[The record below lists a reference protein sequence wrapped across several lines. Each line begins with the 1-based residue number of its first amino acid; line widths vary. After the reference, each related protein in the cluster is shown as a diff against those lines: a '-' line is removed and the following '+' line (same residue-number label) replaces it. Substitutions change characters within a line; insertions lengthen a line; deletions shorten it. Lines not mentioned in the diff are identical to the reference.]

1 MANKLDSSRVPA
13 QQMALRVAMISTIAF
28 VLFGIAFFRLWY
40 LQVLD
45 GGKYLAEARA
55 NRVRV
60 EPVQAPR
67 GVIKDV
73 NGKPIVAN
81 RRSVTLTLDPRA
93 IPDQFRTQ
101 IAEWGEAYG
110 AWNRRG
116 IRVVGAQPKDFDKL
130 PQWRAKAQREIGP
143 APAMPQAT
151 GAQWALY
158 ERLGKV
164 LRRSPERINATVVSS
179 IVQVP
184 WSNVAIKR
192 DVDRAQRSYV
202 GERQDQF
209 PGVAIQQVYMRSY
222 PAGDAAAQT
231 LGTVGEIPPDE
242 IGSQE
247 FKGVEQGGVVGRSG
261 LERQYDQFLRGTD
274 GKTRIEV
281 NALGERRGQAQSTTP
296 RPGRDLQLTIDL
308 KLQKYA
314 QQAMATVAG
323 GLPGAFVALNPKTGA
338 IYAIGS
344 MPTFNPRDLQG
355 PFESAAEYRARFQSD
370 ASGHPLFN
378 RAIAGA
384 YPVGSTFKPVTA
396 LASLASGTR
405 SASEVYNDTG
415 CAKIGQRD
423 QDRACNAGSQ
433 PNGPVDLVT
442 ALEVSS
448 DTYFYTLAM
457 KMFHA
462 GDWSI
467 QDWASKLG
475 FGRSTGI
482 DIPGAVKGNIPSPAW
497 YKELNRKELKCRKER
512 KVSSCGYGSGD
523 AVYQGG
529 EQAYLAVG
537 QGGFQAS
544 PLQLALAY
552 SGIVTGGT
560 VPTPHIGKQ
569 IDDSRGFVQQVEPE
583 PARKVEIKPA
593 DREAVMRGL
602 FAAANGDRG
611 TSTKVWRDGWQR
623 DRFPIYGKT
632 GTAETSDGSGG
643 LIDQSWYAA
652 YSYRG
657 TPDRDP
663 IVVVATVER
672 GGFGADVA
680 APVVRLILSQ
690 YFGAKKQ
697 LVEGTEAE

>member
-1 MANKLDSSRVPA
+1 MAGKLDTSRVPA

-28 VLFGIAFFRLWY
+28 VLFGVAFFRLWY

-67 GVIKDV
+67 GVIKDA
-73 NGKPIVAN
+73 NGKPIVDN

-93 IPDQFRTQ
+93 VPSELRTE
-101 IAEWGEAYG
+101 IAEWGKDYG
-110 AWNRRG
+110 EWNKRG
-116 IRVVGAQPKDFDKL
+116 IRAVGAQPKDFDKL
-130 PQWRAKAQREIGP
+130 PQWRIKARKAIGP
-143 APAMPQAT
+143 APEMPKAT
-151 GAQWALY
+151 GAQWQLY
-158 ERLGKV
+158 ERLGTV
-164 LRRSPERINATVVSS
+164 LRRSPERINDTVVSS
-179 IVQVP
+179 LVRVP
-184 WSNVAIKR
+184 WANIAIKR

-202 GERQDQF
+202 GERKDQF
-209 PGVAIQQVYMRSY
+209 PGVAIQQVYVRDY

-242 IGSQE
+242 IGTEE

-281 NALGERRGQAQSTTP
+281 NALGERRGQTQTTAP

-314 QQAMATVAG
+314 QEAMASRAG

-338 IYAIGS
+338 VYAIGS
-344 MPTFNPRDLQG
+344 MPSFNPRDLQG
-355 PFESAAEYRARFQSD
+355 PFESAADYRARFESD
-370 ASGHPLFN
+370 ASGKPLFN
-378 RAIAGA
+378 RAITGV

-415 CAKIGQRD
+415 CAKIGEREVD
-423 QDRACNAGSQ
+423 KACNARSE

-457 KMFHA
+457 DMFHRK
-462 GDWSI
+462 DWSI
-467 QDWASKLG
+467 QDWASRLG
-475 FGRSTGI
+475 FGRSPGI
-482 DIPGAVKGNIPSPAW
+482 DVPGASKGNIPSPAW
-497 YKELNRKELKCRKER
+497 VKEVNRRELACRKREKR
-512 KVSSCGYGSGD
+512 PSCGIGSGD
-523 AVYQGG
+523 ATYQGG

-552 SGIVTGGT
+552 SGIVTGGD
-560 VPTPHIGKQ
+560 VPTPHIGQQ
-569 IDDSRGFVQQVEPE
+569 IDDSRGFVQKIEPE
-583 PARKVEIKPA
+583 PARSVKIDPS

-602 FAAANGDRG
+602 FEASNGDRG
-611 TSTKVWRDGWQR
+611 TSTKVWKDGWPKS
-623 DRFPIYGKT
+623 RFPIYGKT
-632 GTAETSDGSGG
+632 GTAETSNGFGG
-643 LIDQSWYAA
+643 YVDQSWYVA

-657 TPDRDP
+657 NPDRDP

-680 APVVRLILSQ
+680 APIVRLILSQ
-690 YFGAKKQ
+690 YFGVKKQ
-697 LVEGTEAE
+697 VVDGTQAE